1 MSVSSELQST
11 ILRYWLAL
19 LRQEEALTTRPKAR
33 RLEHPSL
40 PTSASIVSPASG
52 QDYVKLSFT
61 EASEFLV
68 DGKGPLTISVA
79 GECAAFFENWLAA
92 QYRRYNEDGGMEH
105 LVFFPALLTPRQELA
120 GLLRFPVHIEW
131 TDEKRTRFRPPNAV
145 ERAKKLYPDPP
156 TRLEVLAT
164 PDASEPSAFFVDTRV
179 LQEVLR
185 IDQDRLEEWLT
196 DLHSEPR
203 RPRDVLRR
211 VSRVLGEQLAADGEG
226 ETPLAEAL
234 FDSGQPGLSAE
245 GALAALTQLIKRRLT
260 QLRSGTK
267 AYDVAVLLDASRNR
281 ATFHVQRDIQEALNL
296 IDVSPDRAL
305 PTTSP
310 LAAYLGTKRVA
321 GHRELL
327 LGRFDGQPLTE
338 SQRAA
343 GELFLG
349 SKICAVQGP
358 PGTGKT
364 HLILSLAAEQL
375 LENTLALCDV
385 KHPAHEILVV
395 TSTNNRAVDNVIDP
409 LSRHFSGLPLALR
422 VGSREIMDRL
432 TAVELEK
439 VARWLE
445 RRRDPNDEE
454 WRAAVQRL
462 RELHAAVREVCE
474 PALRRRRAE
483 ETREQAERELTT
495 LEAQVAEAEDQP
507 QRVPPFVPDAER
519 AAEHA
524 QELRGHLG
532 AVVIRLRA
540 LSALSEVDKRTP
552 ILALEQHFNLSTTRH
567 LNPITELLGAPL
579 PLRLPPQVNKTDDAA
594 DRRAA
599 WEDATEEAIAVV
611 SHLDDW
617 LSELL
622 TRKAAK
628 RRLGELRHLTQLG
641 EPAPSKSTS
650 SEAPANATAT
660 TATAAGNG
668 GGIEADAIDWD
679 GLEPQLH
686 ALFQAAC
693 EVRELWAARNKK
705 QLLDSLQRA
714 AAACKAQKS
723 LRSLLAANKGPG
735 VWLQRLF
742 PVWGCTLLSL
752 GNNFPPELESL
763 SKVVIDEAGQCH
775 SAYAVSAM
783 LRARAILVIGDTNQ
797 LEPVV
802 ELSAADEARL
812 LKSVKARHLEP
823 LQPYRVFEGSY
834 TSAQSVAD
842 RVVLTRPVLIDHFR
856 CQVEIAEVC
865 EQLCNYGLVTRTPR
879 RSCAA
884 QVAELDHPLLLTPV
898 AGEQQRLLGSWG
910 NEAEV
915 QLVVG
920 WVQHLLRSGL
930 SPADIGVITPFRGQL
945 DLLWRHLRG
954 ARVPLE
960 KPLLSDD
967 DEQLSLLSHAT
978 SGVALG
984 TVHRFQG
991 GERRVIVFT
1000 TTVSERSSLRFL
1012 DHRVNLVNVA
1022 ASRAKEHL
1030 ITVGHSPTLTA
1041 GINTRLLVK
1050 NARSRAPVL
1059 SV

>member
-1 MSVSSELQST
+1 MPVSTSELQST

-33 RLEHPSL
+33 RLEYPSL
-40 PTSASIVSPASG
+40 PTSASIASPASG
-52 QDYVKLSFT
+52 QDYVKLAFA
-61 EASEFLV
+61 EATDFLV
-68 DGKGPLTISVA
+68 DGKGPLTVSVA

-120 GLLRFPVHIEW
+120 GLLRFPVHIDW
-131 TDEKRTRFRPPNAV
+131 TDDKRTRFRPPTAV
-145 ERAKKLYPDPP
+145 ERAKKQYPEPP

-164 PDASEPSAFFVDTRV
+164 SDASEATAFFVDTRV

-185 IDQDRLEEWLT
+185 IDQDRLETWLA
-196 DLHSEPR
+196 DFSSEPR

-211 VSRVLGEQLAADGEG
+211 VCRLLSEQLTADEAQGTALEDPFANDQTPSAA
-226 ETPLAEAL
+226 
-234 FDSGQPGLSAE
+234 GL
-245 GALAALTQLIKRRLT
+245 LAALTQLLKQRLT

-281 ATFHVQRDIQEALNL
+281 ATFHVQRDLQEALNL
-296 IDVSPDRAL
+296 IEESPDRAL
-305 PTTSP
+305 PKASP

-327 LGRFDGQPLTE
+327 LGRFNGQPLTE

-375 LENTLALCDV
+375 LKNTLTLCEA

-439 VARWLE
+439 IARWLE
-445 RRRDPNDEE
+445 RRRDPTDDE
-454 WRAAVQRL
+454 WRAATQRL

-474 PALRRRRAE
+474 PAVRQRRSE
-483 ETREQAERELTT
+483 ETREQAKRELAT
-495 LEAQVAEAEDQP
+495 LEAQDAEATNQP
-507 QRVPPFVPDAER
+507 LRVPPFVPDAER
-519 AAEHA
+519 AAENA

-532 AVVIRLRA
+532 AVVIRFRA
-540 LSALSEVDKRTP
+540 LSALAEADKRTP
-552 ILALEQHFNLSTTRH
+552 VLALEQHFNLSTTRH

-579 PLRLPPQVNKTDDAA
+579 PLRLPPQVNKTDAA
-594 DRRAA
+594 AERRTA
-599 WEDATEEAIAVV
+599 WEEATEEAIAVV

-628 RRLGELRHLTQLG
+628 RRLDELRHLTEL
-641 EPAPSKSTS
+641 S
-650 SEAPANATAT
+650 AT
-660 TATAAGNG
+660 TSDETASETASSKTAANESVAN
-668 GGIEADAIDWD
+668 EADAIDWSA
-679 GLEPQLH
+679 LEPQLH
-686 ALFQAAC
+686 ELFQATC
-693 EVRELWAARNKK
+693 DVRELWAARNKK
-705 QLLDSLQRA
+705 PLLDSLQRA
-714 AAACKAQKS
+714 VAACKAQKS
-723 LRSLLAANKGPG
+723 LRSLLTASKGPG

-783 LRARAILVIGDTNQ
+783 VRAQAVLVIGDTNQ

-812 LKSVKARHLEP
+812 LKSVKARHLED
-823 LQPYRVFEGSY
+823 LKPYRVFEGSY

-842 RVVLTRPVLIDHFR
+842 RVVLSRPVLIDHFR

-879 RSCAA
+879 RSCSQ

-945 DLLWRHLRG
+945 DLLWRQLRG

-991 GERRVIVFT
+991 GERRVILFT
-1000 TTVSERSSLRFL
+1000 TTVSDRGSLRFL

-1030 ITVGHSPTLTA
+1030 ITVGHSPTLSA
-1041 GINTRLLVK
+1041 GTNTRLLVK
-1050 NARSRAPVL
+1050 NARSRSPLLV
-1059 SV
+1059 

>member
-1 MSVSSELQST
+1 MPVSTPELQST

-40 PTSASIVSPASG
+40 PSSASIASPASG
-52 QDYVKLSFT
+52 QDYVKLAFT
-61 EASEFLV
+61 DASDFLV

-92 QYRRYNEDGGMEH
+92 HYRRYNEDGGMEH

-131 TDEKRTRFRPPNAV
+131 TDDKRTRFRPPTAV
-145 ERAKKLYPDPP
+145 ERAKKLYPEPP

-164 PDASEPSAFFVDTRV
+164 SDASEPSSFFVDTRV

-185 IDQDRLEEWLT
+185 IDQDRLEAWLT

-211 VSRVLGEQLAADGEG
+211 VCRLLGEQLTSDEEQDTTLTEEPFASDE
-226 ETPLAEAL
+226 PPVSAEA
-234 FDSGQPGLSAE
+234 
-245 GALAALTQLIKRRLT
+245 ALAALTQLIKRRLT

-296 IDVSPDRAL
+296 IDASPDRAL
-305 PTTSP
+305 PTASP

-349 SKICAVQGP
+349 SRICAVQGP

-439 VARWLE
+439 IVRWLE
-445 RRRDPNDEE
+445 RRREPSDED

-462 RELHAAVREVCE
+462 RELNAAVREVCE
-474 PALRRRRAE
+474 PAVRRRRSE
-483 ETREQAERELTT
+483 ETREQAERELAT
-495 LEAQVAEAEDQP
+495 LQTQVAEAAKQP
-507 QRVPPFVPDAER
+507 PRVPPFVPDAQR
-519 AAEHA
+519 AAENA

-552 ILALEQHFNLSTTRH
+552 VLALEQHFNLSTTRH

-579 PLRLPPQVNKTDDAA
+579 PLRLPPQVNKTDDVAE
-594 DRRAA
+594 RRAA
-599 WEDATEEAIAVV
+599 WEEATEEAIAVV

-622 TRKAAK
+622 TRKAAE
-628 RRLGELRHLTQLG
+628 RRLDELRHLTELG
-641 EPAPSKSTS
+641 AT
-650 SEAPANATAT
+650 ANATDSSDTPSAT
-660 TATAAGNG
+660 NSGETTSETASK
-668 GGIEADAIDWD
+668 EADAIDWS
-679 GLEPQLH
+679 GLEPRLH
-686 ALFQAAC
+686 ELFRAAC

-705 QLLDSLQRA
+705 QLLESLQRA
-714 AAACKAQKS
+714 VAACKAQKS

-735 VWLQRLF
+735 IWLQRLF

-752 GNNFPPELESL
+752 GNNFPPELDSL
-763 SKVVIDEAGQCH
+763 SKAVIDEAGQCH

-783 LRARAILVIGDTNQ
+783 LRARAVLVIGDTNQ

-812 LKSVKARHLEP
+812 LKSVKARHLDD
-823 LQPYRVFEGSY
+823 LKPYRVFEGSY

-842 RVVLTRPVLIDHFR
+842 RVVLTRPVLVDHFR

-865 EQLCNYGLVTRTPR
+865 EQLCNYGLVIRTPR

-915 QLVVG
+915 QVVVG
-920 WVQHLLRSGL
+920 WVQHLLRAGL

-945 DLLWRHLRG
+945 DLLWRQLRG

-991 GERRVIVFT
+991 GERRVILFS
-1000 TTVSERSSLRFL
+1000 TTVSDRSSLRFL

-1030 ITVGHSPTLTA
+1030 ITVGHPPTLTA
-1041 GINTRLLVK
+1041 GTNTRLLVK
-1050 NARSRAPVL
+1050 NARSRAPLV
-1059 SV
+1059 SM